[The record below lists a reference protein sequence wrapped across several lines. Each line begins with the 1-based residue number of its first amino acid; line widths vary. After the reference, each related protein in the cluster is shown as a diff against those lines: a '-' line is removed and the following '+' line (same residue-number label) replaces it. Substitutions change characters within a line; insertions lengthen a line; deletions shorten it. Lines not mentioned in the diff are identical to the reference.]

1 MAMELNMHEIIE
13 FMTNLAILYL
23 IMHDGTKFW
32 EKPIVKNITEWI
44 MLIFIVI
51 VTIRLAIKSA
61 ITRNVQV
68 FLHGLVTKAH
78 IGVGGFHCDLAV
90 FACVLVVRHVVLYP
104 LAAIQKV
111 LRIYWS
117 APVGALRILMS
128 RWNPG
133 VQDPSA
139 PSCICSRRSS
149 LV

>member
-1 MAMELNMHEIIE
+1 MHGIE

-23 IMHDGTKFW
+23 IMRDGMKFW
-32 EKPIVKNITEWI
+32 ETPIVTDITVWI
-44 MLIFIVI
+44 MLILTVI
-51 VTIRLAIKSA
+51 LMIRLAIRTA
-61 ITRNVQV
+61 ITRSVQV

-90 FACVLVVRHVVLYP
+90 FACVLVVRHVILYP

-111 LRIYWS
+111 LRIYWI
-117 APVGALRILMS
+117 APVGAMRNMMS
-128 RWNPG
+128 SWNPEA
-133 VQDPSA
+133 QDLSA